1 MSFDNISGTVLC
13 SVWMEY
19 VCVGPF
25 ACHCATPNHHL
36 SRTLWIFCQEHLP
49 LSQNRHRPPK
59 SLQTKYFL
67 NIFITLIIFLCGPQT
82 SNSNLSPIL
91 YKQTNK
97 QTTTTYITHSLI
109 SSFWTVLCVWLC
121 IIFGLTYEF
130 TVRSWLAYEMK
141 SSANVQQV
149 YISLYNVSQSQATAH
164 TCE

>member
-25 ACHCATPNHHL
+25 ACRCATPNHHL

-59 SLQTKYFL
+59 SLQTKYVL

-91 YKQTNK
+91 YKQTNNNDVHNAFINF
-97 QTTTTYITHSLI
+97 QFLDCPVCVAVYYIWSHL
-109 SSFWTVLCVWLC
+109 
-121 IIFGLTYEF
+121 
-130 TVRSWLAYEMK
+130 
-141 SSANVQQV
+141 
-149 YISLYNVSQSQATAH
+149 
-164 TCE
+164 